1 MFQYSHL
8 KIINLIF
15 KKIFV
20 ILILGKVERSNILS
34 MKYNTTTIKNDI
46 AYGITDTISPIRNR
60 IDELEDRVTKLEEKG
75 DTVQRKTKHRRI
87 VIKL

>member
-1 MFQYSHL
+1 
-8 KIINLIF
+8 
-15 KKIFV
+15 
-20 ILILGKVERSNILS
+20 

-46 AYGITDTISPIRNR
+46 TYGVTDIISPIKHR

-75 DTVQRKTKHRRI
+75 DTAQRKTKHRRI

>member
-1 MFQYSHL
+1 
-8 KIINLIF
+8 
-15 KKIFV
+15 
-20 ILILGKVERSNILS
+20 

-46 AYGITDTISPIRNR
+46 AYGITDIVSPIRNR

-75 DTVQRKTKHRRI
+75 DTVQRKIKHRRI

>member
-1 MFQYSHL
+1 M
-8 KIINLIF
+8 IF

-20 ILILGKVERSNILS
+20 ILILEKVERSNRIIS
-34 MKYNTTTIKNDI
+34 MKYNTTTIRNDI
-46 AYGITDTISPIRNR
+46 EYGITDIISPIRNR

>member
-1 MFQYSHL
+1 M
-8 KIINLIF
+8 IF
-15 KKIFV
+15 KKNFV
-20 ILILGKVERSNILS
+20 ILILGKVERSNILF

-46 AYGITDTISPIRNR
+46 AYGITDIVPPIRHR

-75 DTVQRKTKHRRI
+75 DTMQRKTKHRRI

>member
-1 MFQYSHL
+1 
-8 KIINLIF
+8 
-15 KKIFV
+15 
-20 ILILGKVERSNILS
+20 

-46 AYGITDTISPIRNR
+46 AYSITDIVSPIRHR
-60 IDELEDRVTKLEEKG
+60 IDELENRVTKLEEKG

>member
-1 MFQYSHL
+1 M
-8 KIINLIF
+8 IF
-15 KKIFV
+15 KKNFV
-20 ILILGKVERSNILS
+20 ILILVKVERWQYIIS
-34 MKYNTTTIKNDI
+34 MKYNTTIRKNN
-46 AYGITDTISPIRNR
+46 AEYGITSVSNDTISPIRHR

>member
-1 MFQYSHL
+1 
-8 KIINLIF
+8 
-15 KKIFV
+15 
-20 ILILGKVERSNILS
+20 

-46 AYGITDTISPIRNR
+46 AYGITDIVSPIRNR

-75 DTVQRKTKHRRI
+75 DTAQCKTKHRRI

>member
-1 MFQYSHL
+1 M
-8 KIINLIF
+8 IF

-20 ILILGKVERSNILS
+20 ILILEKVERSNILY
-34 MKYNTTTIKNDI
+34 MKYNTSIIRNDI
-46 AYGITDTISPIRNR
+46 EYGIRDIVSSIRDKV
-60 IDELEDRVTKLEEKG
+60 DEIENRVTKLEEKG

>member
-1 MFQYSHL
+1 
-8 KIINLIF
+8 
-15 KKIFV
+15 
-20 ILILGKVERSNILS
+20 

-46 AYGITDTISPIRNR
+46 AYGVTDIISPIKHK

-75 DTVQRKTKHRRI
+75 DTMQRKTKHRRI

>member
-1 MFQYSHL
+1 M
-8 KIINLIF
+8 IF

-20 ILILGKVERSNILS
+20 ILILEKVERSNMLS
-34 MKYNTTTIKNDI
+34 MKYHTTTIRNDI
-46 AYGITDTISPIRNR
+46 EYGVTDIISPIKHR

-75 DTVQRKTKHRRI
+75 DTMQRKTKHRRI

>member
-1 MFQYSHL
+1 
-8 KIINLIF
+8 
-15 KKIFV
+15 
-20 ILILGKVERSNILS
+20 
-34 MKYNTTTIKNDI
+34 MKYNTSIIRNDI
-46 AYGITDTISPIRNR
+46 AYGITDTISLIRHR

>member
-1 MFQYSHL
+1 
-8 KIINLIF
+8 
-15 KKIFV
+15 
-20 ILILGKVERSNILS
+20 

-46 AYGITDTISPIRNR
+46 AYGITDIVSPIRNR
-60 IDELEDRVTKLEEKG
+60 IDELEGRVTKLEEKG

>member
-1 MFQYSHL
+1 
-8 KIINLIF
+8 
-15 KKIFV
+15 
-20 ILILGKVERSNILS
+20 
-34 MKYNTTTIKNDI
+34 MKCNTTTIKNDI
-46 AYGITDTISPIRNR
+46 AYGITDIVLPIRNR

>member
-34 MKYNTTTIKNDI
+34 MKYHTTTIRNDI
-46 AYGITDTISPIRNR
+46 GYGIIDIISPIKHR